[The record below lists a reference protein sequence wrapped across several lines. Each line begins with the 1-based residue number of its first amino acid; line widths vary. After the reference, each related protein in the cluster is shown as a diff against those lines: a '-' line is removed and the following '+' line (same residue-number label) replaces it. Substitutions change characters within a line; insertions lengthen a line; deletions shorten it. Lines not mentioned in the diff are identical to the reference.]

1 MIFNESKKE
10 FHNICG
16 LVKNKELDDQ
26 QIDAIVRKNR
36 NQLIIAGA
44 GSGKTTTIVGKVKYL
59 LLTGQCKPEDILLL
73 SFTNASAS
81 EMKERVKY
89 ETNIA
94 LDVMTFHKLGLEII
108 KKSYEKKNNDSF
120 PSEQNDSLERE
131 KSAKREEG
139 YIRDDLPEGDNTN
152 LFNCSNNTESD
163 FPDQF
168 AVNEEHNLDNDE
180 NQLHKNQI
188 FASNQPLIHKNRGVK
203 RVIIFYND
211 GSFDEFTHDKTE
223 RR

>member
-1 MIFNESKKE
+1 MN
-10 FHNICG
+10 
-16 LVKNKELDDQ
+16 
-26 QIDAIVRKNR
+26 NR
-36 NQLIIAGA
+36 LQLILKLENLSPARLADMIGIQR
-44 GSGKTTTIVGKVKYL
+44 SGLSHILSGRNKPSFEFINKL
-59 LLTGQCKPEDILLL
+59 LLKFPDINAEWLITGKGKPLKESDPLLP
-73 SFTNASAS
+73 N
-81 EMKERVKY
+81 
-89 ETNIA
+89 
-94 LDVMTFHKLGLEII
+94 
-108 KKSYEKKNNDSF
+108 EKKNNDSF

-163 FPDQF
+163 FSDQF

>member
-1 MIFNESKKE
+1 MN
-10 FHNICG
+10 
-16 LVKNKELDDQ
+16 
-26 QIDAIVRKNR
+26 NR
-36 NQLIIAGA
+36 LQLILKLENLSPARLADMIGIQR
-44 GSGKTTTIVGKVKYL
+44 SGLSHILSGRNKPSFEFINKL
-59 LLTGQCKPEDILLL
+59 LLKFPDINAEWLITGKGKPLKESDPLLP
-73 SFTNASAS
+73 N
-81 EMKERVKY
+81 
-89 ETNIA
+89 
-94 LDVMTFHKLGLEII
+94 
-108 KKSYEKKNNDSF
+108 EKKNNDSF
-120 PSEQNDSLERE
+120 PCEQNDSLERE

-203 RVIIFYND
+203 RVIIFYKD
-211 GSFDEFTHDKTE
+211 GSFVEFTHDKTE